1 MVNHSGRKDDSKA
14 EGWAETMRAWSES
27 GLTQAAFCKQRGI
40 PISTFQYWRYQRR
53 AGQGADVPGNAASGR
68 KAAGTKK
75 AAPPSFAPVRIIPAS
90 SPESAGIA
98 VVLTNGRRLE
108 VPPDVDIDWLARAA
122 AALETPRC

>member
-1 MVNHSGRKDDSKA
+1 MVKHSGRKDDSKA
-14 EGWAETMRAWSES
+14 ERWAETMRAWSES

-53 AGQGADVPGNAASGR
+53 AGQNAGAPEKGAPGR
-68 KAAGTKK
+68 KAAGTKQ
-75 AAPPSFAPVRIIPAS
+75 AAPPAFAPVRIIPAS